1 MQSNYAAS
9 RIQKESHQS
18 KCLSHF
24 SALSAQLPYSSS
36 LQIGSDETVNTV
48 YTPFTMPI
56 SWGKEKKYRS
66 DRNFFREALSMY
78 RILIVEDNTTFRQ
91 SLKEI
96 LLGEFPSMVVEEA
109 ADGKEALRKV
119 DAFRPDIIFM
129 DIKLPGENGL
139 ELTKRIK
146 ADDHRIIV
154 IILTSYDLPEYR
166 QAADQYGADYFLSKS
181 SSSGKEIASLVESI
195 LSDQGIDSDSP
206 KSRDRS

>member
-1 MQSNYAAS
+1 
-9 RIQKESHQS
+9 
-18 KCLSHF
+18 
-24 SALSAQLPYSSS
+24 
-36 LQIGSDETVNTV
+36 
-48 YTPFTMPI
+48 MPI
-56 SWGKEKKYRS
+56 SWGKEKTYRS

-78 RILIVEDNTTFRQ
+78 RVLIVEDNTTFRQ

-129 DIKLPGENGL
+129 DIRLPGENGL

-146 ADDHRIIV
+146 ADDHRITV

-166 QAADQYGADYFLSKS
+166 QAADQYEADHFLSKS